1 MTHEHTDACNH
12 DAAIVLDS
20 QDQET
25 IKLVMTRYGDVLA
38 RLTLEC
44 LDETILELLA
54 RGELDAAET
63 VAYTA
68 NKLLA
73 LEHQRAN
80 AQALAALEQ
89 FDEMTPEQ
97 LMAKIQSM
105 LVSLSENDGSDEPM
119 TPGLSEN
126 FGDGPDASAAF
137 AAAKPL

>member
-1 MTHEHTDACNH
+1 MTHQHTDACNH

-38 RLTLEC
+38 RLTIDC
-44 LDETILELLA
+44 MDDTIFELLE

-63 VAYTA
+63 VARTA
-68 NKLLA
+68 NKLTA
-73 LEHQRAN
+73 LEAQRSEAR
-80 AQALAALEQ
+80 ALAALEQ

-105 LVSLSENDGSDEPM
+105 LVSLSENDGSDEA
-119 TPGLSEN
+119 GLSEN
-126 FGDGPDASAAF
+126 FGEGPDANAAF